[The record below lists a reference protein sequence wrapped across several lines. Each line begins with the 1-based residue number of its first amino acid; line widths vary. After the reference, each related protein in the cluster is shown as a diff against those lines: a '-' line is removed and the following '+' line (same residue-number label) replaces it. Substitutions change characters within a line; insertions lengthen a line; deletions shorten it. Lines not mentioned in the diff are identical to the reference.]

1 MTSTLTRR
9 AAVRV
14 FGQEGDVA
22 LDARA
27 QAVILASAV
36 LVTDVGLLSP
46 LIADLAGVFGVSEVA
61 AGLLIIAY
69 TATVTVLVPVM
80 GTLADRIGR
89 RAVFV
94 PGLTLFGLAGAAI
107 GLVPSFE
114 AAIALRILQAA
125 GFAAAMP
132 VAIALLGDLYTEE
145 REATAQGIR
154 TAGINVTIMSAPVV
168 SGLLFV
174 SSWRYPFAVYLLA
187 LPVAA
192 WAWTALPEVDTGEA
206 KSLASYARDLG
217 ALLSER
223 SMAILLAT
231 FVTRFALLYAFF
243 TYISVLAIRS
253 VGVSVVVAGA
263 IVSLKGI
270 VSLLSSTQTGRVAAR
285 TDPVL
290 RVVAT
295 LLVSGAG
302 VALMGASP
310 GLPALLAAVVVYA
323 VGDGL
328 LSPSQKSLLNRTAS
342 VELRGGAVS
351 IATTFQNVGKVVGPS
366 TLGALLIVLGPASA
380 FMVVGVLGASV
391 GVLLLV
397 GGHGLR
403 G

>member
-1 MTSTLTRR
+1 MSASFARR
-9 AAVRV
+9 AAVRA
-14 FGQEGDVA
+14 FGPEGDVA
-22 LDARA
+22 IDPRA

-46 LIADLAGVFGVSEVA
+46 LIADLAGVFGVTEVA

-94 PGLTLFGLAGAAI
+94 PGLAVFGLAGSAI
-107 GLVPSFE
+107 GLAPSFE
-114 AAIALRILQAA
+114 VAIVLRMVQAV

-132 VAIALLGDLYTEE
+132 VAIALLGDLYADE
-145 REATAQGIR
+145 REATAQGVR

-174 SSWRYPFAVYLLA
+174 MSWQYPFAVYLLA

-192 WAWTALPEVDTGEA
+192 WAWRALPSVDTGQPT
-206 KSLASYARDLG
+206 SLARYVRDLG
-217 ALLSER
+217 SLVGEPAMVVLLS
-223 SMAILLAT
+223 T

-243 TYISVLAIRS
+243 TYISVLATRS
-253 VGVSVVVAGA
+253 VGLSVVAAGA
-263 IVSLKGI
+263 IVSVKGI
-270 VSLLSSTQTGRVAAR
+270 VSLASSTQTGRIASR
-285 TDPVL
+285 TNPVL

-295 LLVSGAG
+295 LLVSGTG
-302 VALMGASP
+302 LALMGAAP
-310 GLPALLAAVVVYA
+310 GVAALIAAVVLYA

-328 LSPSQKSLLNRTAS
+328 LSPSQKSLLNQSAS

-351 IATTFQNVGKVVGPS
+351 IATTFQNVGKVVGPA
-366 TLGALLIVLGPASA
+366 TLGALLL
-380 FMVVGVLGASV
+380 VVGPSLAFVTVGLLGAGV
-391 GVLLLV
+391 GVSLLV
-397 GGHGLR
+397 AGRGLVE
-403 G
+403 